1 MLLSIIPLNLIQK
14 IKTIRDYLNRIHK
27 VDQ

>member
-1 MLLSIIPLNLIQK
+1 MMLSMIPLNLIQK

-27 VDQ
+27 FGQ